1 MQVKQPRK
9 QPWMQLGSRR
19 SKRSS
24 SWKLSWQ
31 MHKQRLLQPYRQE
44 TPRKKKTTSQ
54 QWQQWWWWC
63 QQRGRAAPAE
73 GGKRR
78 IGKRRKQGRPSTRP
92 LSSDSNDEDD
102 GVGNVHKSAYQ
113 MAHKHVLEGSQMAHK
128 HVLEGSHQN
137 NLFMIANTALQTKS
151 NKDQIDAIAM
161 LLKSK

>member
-1 MQVKQPRK
+1 MEAQLADAQATLAATLSARDAKKKRK
-9 QPWMQLGSRR
+9 RL
-19 SKRSS
+19 RSS
-24 SWKLSWQ
+24 DSSDDDDASSEEE
-31 MHKQRLLQPYRQE
+31 QRQQKR
-44 TPRKKKTTSQ
+44 RK
-54 QWQQWWWWC
+54 
-63 QQRGRAAPAE
+63 

>member
-1 MQVKQPRK
+1 MNQEKQ
-9 QPWMQLGSRR
+9 QLEAQLADAQATLAAT
-19 SKRSS
+19 
-24 SWKLSWQ
+24 LST
-31 MHKQRLLQPYRQE
+31 RDA
-44 TPRKKKTTSQ
+44 KKKRKPFRSCNSSDSSDDDDASSEEEQRQ
-54 QWQQWWWWC
+54 QK
-63 QQRGRAAPAE
+63 RRK

-92 LSSDSNDEDD
+92 LSSNSSDEDD